1 VLAPLA
7 NAAEVHVLH
16 LIPEWRRAV
25 AEVRGC
31 SCPGVC
37 SWSRAGYWNRS
48 ECNGPRSLARKRHN
62 DILAEWGLVP
72 ERGSRPDDR
81 RGSSTAGAG
90 QAVWARYHM
99 TVQWQ
104 APAMM
109 VRTCQTSW

>member
-1 VLAPLA
+1 MLVPGGVLL
-7 NAAEVHVLH
+7 
-16 LIPEWRRAV
+16 V
-25 AEVRGC
+25 ACR
-31 SCPGVC
+31 
-37 SWSRAGYWNRS
+37 YWNRS
-48 ECNGPRSLARKRHN
+48 EGNGPRSLARKRHN

-72 ERGSRPDDR
+72 ERGSRPDHR

-90 QAVWARYHM
+90 QAVWARYQM